1 MVLPA
6 LFGIR
11 MCFQCPDCNA
21 DSDEVGAGSV
31 EFECAACS
39 DYMGCNSKLMGGY
52 AGLATGM
59 GFATEFQ
66 GEGTPHGHGFVSLA
80 NMFQHHTLEEIKD
93 IIESNLRG
101 LKPEE
106 VLERAEQFAEHLQRE
121 DHIFCALPVP
131 SPARVPRPPHVPAF
145 PPLAPTPASPH
156 FGVWKSLMQKKQALG
171 SAIRQTIT
179 TWKCVYHVQYD
190 SLHA

>member
-1 MVLPA
+1 
-6 LFGIR
+6 

-39 DYMGCNSKLMGGY
+39 DYMGCNSKFMGGY

-80 NMFQHHTLEEIKD
+80 NMFPVSYTHLTLPTI
-93 IIESNLRG
+93 LR
-101 LKPEE
+101 
-106 VLERAEQFAEHLQRE
+106 V
-121 DHIFCALPVP
+121 
-131 SPARVPRPPHVPAF
+131 
-145 PPLAPTPASPH
+145 
-156 FGVWKSLMQKKQALG
+156 
-171 SAIRQTIT
+171 
-179 TWKCVYHVQYD
+179 
-190 SLHA
+190 